1 MQERNVVLTWEAIY
15 DVADIAEYIEAEF
28 GMNRADRFQDD
39 IKEQMRL
46 LGSINVVFG
55 RTQIYYR
62 NYAIHKK
69 PFPPAIIFYVMKG
82 QEVHILRV
90 LREERDWES
99 ILRKEQE
106 YSYPQ

>member
-1 MQERNVVLTWEAIY
+1 MQEHNVILTWEAIY

-28 GMNRADRFQDD
+28 GIDWADRFQAD
-39 IKEQMRL
+39 IKEQMNL
-46 LGSINVVFG
+46 LGSTNVVFG

-69 PFPPAIIFYVMKG
+69 PFPPAIIFYIRKE
-82 QEVHILRV
+82 QDVHILRV

-99 ILRKEQE
+99 VLRKEQN

>member
-1 MQERNVVLTWEAIY
+1 VPERNTLLTWEAIY
-15 DVADIAEYIEAEF
+15 DIADMAEYMEAEF
-28 GMNRADRFQDD
+28 GIDRADEFQND
-39 IKEQMRL
+39 IKKQISL
-46 LGSINVVFG
+46 LGSKNIVFG

-69 PFPPAIIFYVMKG
+69 PFPPAIIFYVIKE

-99 ILRKEQE
+99 ILRKEQR
-106 YSYPQ
+106 YTYPN

>member
-28 GMNRADRFQDD
+28 GIERADQFQDD
-39 IKEQMRL
+39 IKEQMSL
-46 LGSINVVFG
+46 LGSTNVVFG

-69 PFPPAIIFYVMKG
+69 TFPPSVIFYVMKE

-99 ILRKEQE
+99 VLRKEQN

>member
-28 GMNRADRFQDD
+28 GIERADKFQDD
-39 IKEQMRL
+39 IKEQMSL
-46 LGSINVVFG
+46 LGSTNVVFG

-69 PFPPAIIFYVMKG
+69 PFSPSVIFYVMKE

-99 ILRKEQE
+99 VLRKEQN